1 MYKIGFR
8 NFVIPKIESLSDF
21 VSIRQLFITNHL
33 IDSKFTILIE
43 TPGALLNSEILIR
56 NHRDVIDF
64 VFIGSHDY
72 CNLIGCENSFENL
85 IYIRQS
91 LLCICKA
98 FSIPIVDIVSANI
111 SNKEDFEKEC
121 ISSFKMGFD
130 GKALIHPFQLDVFNK
145 APYYSKDE
153 VIEAFNVLQ
162 IIEKIGVEHFSV
174 IKYNGK
180 FFEKPHLK
188 KIQNIVEFNNKRKI
202 YDL

>member
-1 MYKIGFR
+1 MNINLKKIYILKNSLPSPSSSLPSPSH
-8 NFVIPKIESLSDF
+8 NFLPLYSRSL
-21 VSIRQLFITNHL
+21 I
-33 IDSKFTILIE
+33 
-43 TPGALLNSEILIR
+43 
-56 NHRDVIDF
+56 
-64 VFIGSHDY
+64 
-72 CNLIGCENSFENL
+72 ENL

-111 SNKEDFEKEC
+111 TNKEDFEKEC